1 MQEISYVQKG
11 HKLTQKEREYIEEK
25 LMKHQELLEK
35 ATGISVLT
43 RFNENYPP
51 DRKYRMEIS
60 LTMPHIFIKVE
71 DRGMTLESLIDQLEV
86 LLKRK
91 VKRYLG
97 QFNKWEKSEPWKIS
111 EAKEQVEEHLDETY
125 DYTNYQPAVRKLK
138 LDTNRPM
145 HVGEAIERLEMSG
158 KSAILFKNYSTE
170 KYAMLS
176 KESEGGYEL
185 TEADV

>member
-11 HKLTQKEREYIEEK
+11 HKLTHEEREYIEEK

-86 LLKRK
+86 ILKRK

-97 QFNKWEKSEPWKIS
+97 QFNKWEKSEPWKIT

-125 DYTNYQPAVRKLK
+125 DYANYQPAVRKLK
-138 LDTNRPM
+138 LETSRPM

-158 KSAILFKNYSTE
+158 KNAILFKNYSTE

-176 KESEGGYEL
+176 KEREGGYEL

>member
-1 MQEISYVQKG
+1 MSFVQKG
-11 HKLTQKEREYIEEK
+11 HKLTSGEREYIQEK

-35 ATGISVLT
+35 ATGISILT

-60 LTMPHIFIKVE
+60 LSMPHTFIKVE

-91 VKRYLG
+91 IKRYLG
-97 QFNKWEKSEPWKIS
+97 QFKKWDKSEPWKIT
-111 EAKEQVEEHLDETY
+111 EAKEHLEGYIDETY
-125 DYTNYQPAVRKLK
+125 DYANYQPAVRKLN

-158 KSAILFKNYSTE
+158 RNAILFKNYSTE
-170 KYAMLS
+170 KYAMLT
-176 KESEGGYEL
+176 KDGEEGYEL